1 MIETIPNPLT
11 DEGVRMDINDKVKE
25 IMESPL
31 RIGGLEVAIRNAL
44 TRAAEWGYSE
54 GFRMGWKIRE
64 NRIQV

>member
-1 MIETIPNPLT
+1 MIEMIPNPLT
-11 DEGVRMDINDKVKE
+11 DKGVRQDINDKVKE

-44 TRAAEWGYSE
+44 TRAAKWGYSE